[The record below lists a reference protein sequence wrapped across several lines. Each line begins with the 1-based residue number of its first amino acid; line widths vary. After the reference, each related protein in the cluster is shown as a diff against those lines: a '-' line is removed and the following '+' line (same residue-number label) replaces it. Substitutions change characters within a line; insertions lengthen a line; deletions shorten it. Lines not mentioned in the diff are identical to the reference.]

1 MVETRPFPVPNPDA
15 RHRILIADDDE
26 GVLHVLTRLFEREQ
40 LGEIHAISDS
50 RRVLPMY
57 FELHPD
63 IVLLDVEMPRL
74 DGLAVL
80 KQIRSR
86 QAPTEFLPIIVISG
100 KEDPTLRVEALR
112 SGATDFIAK
121 PFDLQEVTLR
131 VKEALR
137 TRDLT
142 VSLEDRIRERTE
154 KLRDAEREAV
164 RRLAMI
170 AELRDYADGEHPK
183 RVGDTSASIAAQ
195 MGFSE
200 AWVELVRAAAPL
212 HDIGKIAIPEE
223 ILLKPGSLTLEE
235 FDIVQSHTT
244 LGARLLGGSDTE
256 VFQLAEEIAL
266 YHHESYDGTGYTPG
280 LAGEAIPV
288 VARIV
293 TVADVF
299 DALTHERPYKRAWT
313 WVEAVNWITDQAGR
327 KFDPFVV
334 EAFRETQSVRI
345 PEQPER

>member
-1 MVETRPFPVPNPDA
+1 MVEAKPFPVRSPDG

-26 GVLHVLTRLFEREQ
+26 GVLHVLQRIMEREH
-40 LGEIHAISDS
+40 LGEVHAVSDS

-57 FELHPD
+57 FELKPD
-63 IVLLDVEMPRL
+63 VVLLDVEMPRL

-80 KQIRSR
+80 KQIRGR
-86 QAPTEFLPIIVISG
+86 QAPSEFLPIIVISG
-100 KEDPTLRVEALR
+100 KIDPTLRVEALR

-121 PFDLQEVTLR
+121 PFDIQEVALR
-131 VKEALR
+131 VAEALR

-142 VSLEDRIRERTE
+142 VSLEERISDRTE
-154 KLRDAEREAV
+154 KLKAAEQEAV

-183 RVGDTSASIAAQ
+183 RVGDTSAAIAAEL
-195 MGFSE
+195 GFSDQQ
-200 AWVELVRAAAPL
+200 VELIRAAAPL

-223 ILLKPGSLTLEE
+223 ILLKPGALTLEE
-235 FDIVQSHTT
+235 YDVMQSHTT
-244 LGARLLGGSDTE
+244 LGAKLVGGSDLE
-256 VFQLAEEIAL
+256 VFRLAEEIAL
-266 YHHESYDGTGYTPG
+266 YHHENWDGTGYTPG
-280 LAGEAIPV
+280 LAAEAIPL

-313 WVEAVNWITDQAGR
+313 WQEAVDWISEQAGL
-327 KFDPFVV
+327 KFDPAVV
-334 EAFRETQSVRI
+334 EAFRSTQSLRL
-345 PEQPER
+345 PEQSDV

>member
-1 MVETRPFPVPNPDA
+1 VHASER

-26 GVLHVLTRLFEREQ
+26 GVLHVLTRLMEREQ
-40 LGEIHAISDS
+40 LGEVHAVSDS
-50 RRVLPMY
+50 RRVLPLY
-57 FELHPD
+57 FDLRPD

-100 KEDPTLRVEALR
+100 KADPTLRVEALR

-121 PFDLQEVTLR
+121 PFDHQEVTLR
-131 VKEALR
+131 VREALR
-137 TRDLT
+137 TRGLT
-142 VSLEDRIRERTE
+142 VSLEDRISERTE
-154 KLRDAEREAV
+154 KLKGAESEAV

-183 RVGDTSASIAAQ
+183 RVGDTSASIAAE

-200 AWVELVRAAAPL
+200 ARVELVRAAAPL

-223 ILLKPGSLTLEE
+223 ILLKPGALTLEE
-235 FDIVQSHTT
+235 FDIIQSHTT

-266 YHHESYDGTGYTPG
+266 YHHENWDGTGYTPG

-299 DALTHERPYKRAWT
+299 DALTHDRPYKRAWT
-313 WVEAVNWITDQAGR
+313 WDEAVQWISEQAGQ
-327 KFDPFVV
+327 KFDPAVV
-334 EAFRETQSVRI
+334 EAFREVQSMRL
-345 PEQPER
+345 PEQPGR

>member
-1 MVETRPFPVPNPDA
+1 MVETRPFPVPAPDA
-15 RHRILIADDDE
+15 RHRILMADDDE
-26 GVLHVLTRLFEREQ
+26 GVLHVLTRLMEREG
-40 LGEIHAISDS
+40 LGEVHAISDS
-50 RRVLPMY
+50 RRVLPAY
-57 FELHPD
+57 FELRPD

-74 DGLAVL
+74 DGLSVL

-100 KEDPTLRVEALR
+100 KVDPTLRVEALR

-131 VKEALR
+131 VREALR

-142 VSLEDRIRERTE
+142 ISLEDRIADRTE
-154 KLRDAEREAV
+154 KLKAAESEAV

-183 RVGDTSASIAAQ
+183 RVGDTSASIAAE

-200 AWVELVRAAAPL
+200 TWVELVRAAAPL

-223 ILLKPGSLTLEE
+223 ILLKPGTLTLEE
-235 FDIVQSHTT
+235 FDIIQSHTT

-266 YHHESYDGTGYTPG
+266 YHHENYDGTGYTPG

-293 TVADVF
+293 SVADVF
-299 DALTHERPYKRAWT
+299 DALTHDRPYKRAWT
-313 WVEAVNWITDQAGR
+313 WDEAVQWITEQSGR
-327 KFDPFVV
+327 KFDAMVV
-334 EAFRETQSVRI
+334 DAFREVTSMRL
-345 PEQPER
+345 PEQPGL